1 MADIVLENAGVQ
13 FSLFSGKHQSIR
25 SKFLATATGG
35 YMAHDPSGKV
45 VVRALEDVSFH
56 IGEGERVGLLGRNG
70 AGKSTLLRVVSK
82 VYRPT
87 SGKATITGSIASL
100 IDISLGIN
108 PEATGR
114 QNIYLRAAMLGIPKK
129 DIKARFDEIVE
140 FSELGDFIEA
150 PVRTYSSGMQLRL
163 AFSVSTVFVPEIL
176 VMDEWLSVGDQDF
189 KDKAEARLEEVVSS
203 SRILVLAS
211 HSRELLE
218 RTCTRG
224 ILLEKGEVSMDGPI
238 QDVTDRYFG
247 PKTPEVS

>member
-1 MADIVLENAGVQ
+1 MTEILFKNAGVQ

-25 SKFLATATGG
+25 SKFIATATGG
-35 YMAHDPSGKV
+35 QMAQDPSGKV
-45 VVRALEDVSFH
+45 VVRALENVSLNVH
-56 IGEGERVGLLGRNG
+56 EGERVGLMGRNG
-70 AGKSTLLRVVSK
+70 AGKSTLLRVISK

-87 SGKATITGSIASL
+87 SGSATITGSIASL

-129 DIKARFDEIVE
+129 EINARFDEIVE

-176 VMDEWLSVGDQDF
+176 VMDEWLGVGDQDF
-189 KDKAEARLEEVVSS
+189 KGKAEARLQEVVSK

-211 HSRELLE
+211 HSRKLLE
-218 RTCTRG
+218 KTCTRG
-224 ILLEKGEVSMDGPI
+224 ILLEKGEVVMDGPI
-238 QDVTDRYFG
+238 RQVTEQYFR
-247 PKTPEVS
+247 PQQPA

>member
-1 MADIVLENAGVQ
+1 MADIVLENAGVE

-25 SKFLATATGG
+25 SRFLATATGG
-35 YMAHDPSGKV
+35 YMAHDSSGKV
-45 VVRALEDVSFH
+45 VVRALEDISFH
-56 IGEGERVGLLGRNG
+56 VAEGERVGLLGRNG

-114 QNIYLRAAMLGIPKK
+114 QNIYLRAAMLGISRK
-129 DIKARFDEIVE
+129 DIKPRFDEIVE

-176 VMDEWLSVGDQDF
+176 VMDEWLSVGDEDF
-189 KDKAEARLEEVVSS
+189 KDKAEARLQEVVSS
-203 SRILVLAS
+203 SSILVLAS
-211 HSRELLE
+211 HSRDLLE
-218 RTCTRG
+218 KTCTRG
-224 ILLEKGEVSMDGPI
+224 ILLEKGEVALDGPI
-238 QDVTDRYFG
+238 ADVTDRYFG
-247 PKTPEVS
+247 PKRTI

>member
-1 MADIVLENAGVQ
+1 MVEILLENAGVQ

-25 SKFLATATGG
+25 SKFIATATGG
-35 YMAHDPSGKV
+35 QMAHDPSGKV
-45 VVRALEDVSFH
+45 VVRALENVSLNVQ
-56 IGEGERVGLLGRNG
+56 EGERVGLMGRNG
-70 AGKSTLLRVVSK
+70 AGKSTLLRVISK

-87 SGKATITGSIASL
+87 SGSATITGSIASL

-129 DIKARFDEIVE
+129 EINARFDEIVD
-140 FSELGDFIEA
+140 FSELGDFIQA

-176 VMDEWLSVGDQDF
+176 VMDEWLAVGDQGF
-189 KDKAEARLEEVVSS
+189 THKAEARLQDVVSK

-211 HSRELLE
+211 HSRHLLE
-218 RTCTRG
+218 KTCTRG
-224 ILLEKGEVSMDGPI
+224 LFLDRGEVVMDGPI
-238 QDVTDRYFG
+238 HQVTERYFG
-247 PKTPEVS
+247 PQQPD

>member
-1 MADIVLENAGVQ
+1 MVEILLENAGVQ

-25 SKFLATATGG
+25 SKFIATATGG
-35 YMAHDPSGKV
+35 QMAHDPSGKV
-45 VVRALEDVSFH
+45 VVRALENVSLNVE
-56 IGEGERVGLLGRNG
+56 EGERVGLMGRNG
-70 AGKSTLLRVVSK
+70 AGKSTLLRVISK

-87 SGKATITGSIASL
+87 SGSATITGSIASL

-129 DIKARFDEIVE
+129 EINARFDEIVD

-176 VMDEWLSVGDQDF
+176 VMDEWLAVGDQGF
-189 KDKAEARLEEVVSS
+189 TDKAEARLQEVVSK

-211 HSRELLE
+211 HSRDLLE
-218 RTCTRG
+218 KTCTRG
-224 ILLEKGEVSMDGPI
+224 LFLDKGEIVMDGPI
-238 QDVTDRYFG
+238 GQVTERYFG
-247 PKTPEVS
+247 PQQPD

>member
-1 MADIVLENAGVQ
+1 MTEILLKNAGVQ

-25 SKFLATATGG
+25 SKFIATATGG
-35 YMAHDPSGKV
+35 QMAQDPSGKV
-45 VVRALEDVSFH
+45 VVRALENVSLNVH
-56 IGEGERVGLLGRNG
+56 EGERVGLMGRNG
-70 AGKSTLLRVVSK
+70 AGKSTLLRVISK

-87 SGKATITGSIASL
+87 SGSATITGSIASL

-129 DIKARFDEIVE
+129 EINTRFDEIVE

-176 VMDEWLSVGDQDF
+176 VMDEWLGVGDQDF
-189 KDKAEARLEEVVSS
+189 KGKAEARLQEVVSK

-211 HSRELLE
+211 HSRKLLE
-218 RTCTRG
+218 KTCTRG
-224 ILLEKGEVSMDGPI
+224 ILLEKGEVVMDGPI
-238 QDVTDRYFG
+238 RQVTEQYFG
-247 PKTPEVS
+247 PQQPA

>member
-1 MADIVLENAGVQ
+1 MAEIVLQDAGVE
-13 FSLFSGKHQSIR
+13 FSLFSGKHQSLR
-25 SKFLATATGG
+25 SVFLATATGG
-35 YMAHDPSGKV
+35 RIAHDPSGKV
-45 VVRALEDVSFH
+45 VVRALENINLTIS
-56 IGEGERVGLLGRNG
+56 EGERVGLVGRNG

-87 SGKATITGSIASL
+87 SGTATITGSTASL

-114 QNIYLRAAMLGIPKK
+114 QNIYLRAAMIGIPKK
-129 DIKARFDEIVE
+129 DITARFQEIVE
-140 FSELGDFIEA
+140 FSELGEFIEA

-189 KDKAEARLEEVVSS
+189 GERAEKRLQDVVSS

-211 HSRELLE
+211 HSRDLLE
-218 RTCTRG
+218 KTCTRG
-224 ILLEKGEVSMDGPI
+224 IFLEKGEIAMDGPI
-238 QDVTDRYFG
+238 REVTEKYFG
-247 PKTPEVS
+247 PQQ

>member
-1 MADIVLENAGVQ
+1 MSEIVLEDAGVQ
-13 FSLFSGKHQSIR
+13 FALFSGKHQSIR
-25 SKFLATATGG
+25 SKFIATATGG
-35 YMAHDPSGKV
+35 QMAHDPSGRV
-45 VVRALEDVSFH
+45 VVRALEGISLR
-56 IGEGERVGLLGRNG
+56 IAEGERVGLLGRNG

-87 SGKATITGSIASL
+87 SGSARITGSIASL

-114 QNIYLRAAMLGIPKK
+114 QNIYLRAAMLGIPRKK
-129 DIKARFDEIVE
+129 IRERFDEIVE

-176 VMDEWLSVGDQDF
+176 VMDEWLSVGDEDF
-189 KDKAEARLEEVVSS
+189 KGKAEERLQEVVSS

-218 RTCTRG
+218 RNCTRG
-224 ILLEKGEVSMDGPI
+224 IFLEKGKVVMDGPI
-238 QDVTDRYFG
+238 DQVTEKYFG
-247 PKTPEVS
+247 PKA

>member
-1 MADIVLENAGVQ
+1 MAEIVLQEAGVQ
-13 FSLFSGKHQSIR
+13 FALFGGKHQSIR

-35 YMAHDPSGKV
+35 QMAYDLSGNV
-45 VVRALEDVSFH
+45 VVRALENVSLA
-56 IGEGERVGLLGRNG
+56 ISDGERVGLLGRNG
-70 AGKSTLLRVVSK
+70 AGKSTLLRVLSK

-87 SGKATITGSIASL
+87 SGTASISGSISSL

-114 QNIYLRAAMLGIPKK
+114 QNVYLRAAILGIQKK
-129 DIKARFDEIVE
+129 EIRARFDEIVE

-176 VMDEWLSVGDQDF
+176 VMDEWLSVGDEDF
-189 KDKAEARLEEVVSS
+189 KDKAEARLTEVVNA

-211 HSRELLE
+211 HSRDLLE
-218 RTCTRG
+218 RTCARG
-224 ILLEKGEVSMDGPI
+224 LLLQAGEVAMDGPI
-238 QDVTDRYFG
+238 LEVTERYFG
-247 PKTPEVS
+247 PKRFA

>member
-1 MADIVLENAGVQ
+1 MVEIVLRDASVEFA
-13 FSLFSGKHQSIR
+13 LFSGKHQSIR
-25 SKFLATATGG
+25 STFLATATGG
-35 YMAHDPSGKV
+35 QMAQDPSGRV
-45 VVRALEDVSFH
+45 VVKALEGVSLA
-56 IGEGERVGLLGRNG
+56 IREGERVGLLGRNG
-70 AGKSTLLRVVSK
+70 AGKSTFLRVVSR

-87 SGKATITGSIASL
+87 SGTAKITGSVASL

-114 QNIYLRAAMLGIPKK
+114 QNIFLRAAMLGIPKK
-129 DIKARFDEIVE
+129 EIKARFDEIVE

-189 KDKAEARLEEVVSS
+189 KEKAETRLEEVVSS
-203 SRILVLAS
+203 SRMLVIAS
-211 HSRELLE
+211 HSRDLLE

-224 ILLEKGEVSMDGPI
+224 ILLEKGEVAMDGPI
-238 QDVTDRYFG
+238 GEVTERYFG
-247 PKTPEVS
+247 PKEVEK